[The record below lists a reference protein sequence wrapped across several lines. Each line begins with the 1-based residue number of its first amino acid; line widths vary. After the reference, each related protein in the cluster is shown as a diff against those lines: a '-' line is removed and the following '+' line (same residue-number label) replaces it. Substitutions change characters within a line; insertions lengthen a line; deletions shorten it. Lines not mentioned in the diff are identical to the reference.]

1 MRVSTFEHV
10 VLTLAIGLL
19 TGAATSRAGAEQAG
33 KLILADGGQTR
44 YVIVVGETASEAE
57 RYAAKELADF
67 LEQATGAAFATVTD
81 DSPPTSHELV
91 VGRTNR
97 GSLDDV
103 PAELKP
109 TVPEGYVIRRLGE
122 KVLIMGNIPRATL
135 YGVYE
140 FLEDEVGCRFL
151 SYDPLQAEHINHVPR
166 RERLAVAAKSRKYD
180 PPLEYRS
187 ILFVRSS
194 QQAARLRLNGFN
206 YGAIPLEKM
215 LGGGRVVG
223 HAWHSFNVLVP
234 VKDYFDEH
242 PEYFSMK
249 DGRHISEKTQLCLT
263 NEDVYRICLD
273 KLQAMLRADATRE
286 SYNPNTLRWVSLT
299 PNDWR
304 NWCECPPCKAID
316 EEEGGPSGAYTR
328 FVNRIAEA
336 LEAEFPQTAVLMFSY
351 MYTIKLPNKARPRH
365 NVIVQIANSSAG
377 VGLSH
382 PRGGKF
388 LRQLES
394 WSGITDRL
402 YTWDYIGWIGPE
414 PYLDPFPTLW
424 NHDETVRIFLKNGLK
439 GYFAQAAQTA
449 HGELRDLRVYL
460 AARCAWRPET
470 DGRKLIAEFCD
481 AYFGPAGPAVVEYIN
496 HTHQPMWEGIGLSLK
511 EGGGH
516 VAVTNLLKD
525 DAFLAQADAIL
536 DRAEKL
542 ADTPER
548 KLRVANQRLGI
559 WYRIIMAEA
568 ARTDA
573 AGPAPDRVRLAGQRF
588 IDVSTELKVT
598 HFNEFYGKLHSQFTD
613 DVYPRIRAVIDRQ

>member
-1 MRVSTFEHV
+1 MAA
-10 VLTLAIGLL
+10 LALGLL
-19 TGAATSRAGAEQAG
+19 TTAATLQAGAATPGP
-33 KLILADGGQTR
+33 LVLADAGQTH
-44 YVIVVGETASEAE
+44 YVIVVGENASEAE
-57 RYAAKELADF
+57 QYAAKEMADF
-67 LEQATGAAFATVTD
+67 LEQATGAAFPTVTD
-81 DSPPTSHELV
+81 DTPASAHEIV
-91 VGRTNR
+91 IGRTNR
-97 GSLDDV
+97 GSLNEV
-103 PAELKP
+103 PAALKP
-109 TVPEGYVIRRLGE
+109 TVPEGYVIRRLDD

-140 FLEDEVGCRFL
+140 FLEDELGIRFL
-151 SYDPLQAEHINHVPR
+151 SYDFLQTKHVNHVPPR
-166 RERLAVAAKSRKYD
+166 QKLEVTATSRKYD

-187 ILFVRSS
+187 ILPVKSS

-234 VKDYFDEH
+234 VKEYFDEH

-249 DGRHISEKTQLCLT
+249 NGKRISERTQLCLT
-263 NEDVYRICLD
+263 NDDVYRICLD
-273 KLQAMLRADATRE
+273 KLQALLHTDARRAD
-286 SYNPNTLRWVSLT
+286 YNPHTLRWVSLT

-316 EEEGGPSGAYTR
+316 DEEGGPSGTYTR
-328 FVNRIAEA
+328 FVNRVAEN
-336 LEAEFPQTAVLMFSY
+336 LEQEFPNTAVLMFSY
-351 MYTIKLPNKARPRH
+351 MYTKKLPLKTRPRH

-382 PRGGKF
+382 PRGGRF

-402 YTWDYIGWIGPE
+402 YTWDYIAWFGE
-414 PYLDPFPTLW
+414 PYLDPYPTLW
-424 NHDETVRIFLKNGLK
+424 NHDETVRIFLKHGLK
-439 GYFAQAAQTA
+439 GYFAQAAQTPHA
-449 HGELRDLRVYL
+449 ELRDLRVYL

-481 AYFGPAGPAVVEYIN
+481 AWFGPAGPAVVEYIDF
-496 HTHQPMWEGIGLSLK
+496 THQPMWEGIGLSLE

-525 DAFLAQADAIL
+525 EAYLAKADAIL
-536 DRAEKL
+536 KRAEQL
-542 ADTPER
+542 ADTPDR

-559 WYRIIMAEA
+559 WYRIVMAEG
-568 ARTDA
+568 AR
-573 AGPAPDRVRLAGQRF
+573 AGATGPVPERVRVAGQRF
-588 IDVSTELKVT
+588 IDVSTELGVT
-598 HFNEFYGKLHSQFTD
+598 HFHYFYGEPHSQFTD
-613 DVYPRIRAVIDRQ
+613 DVYPRIRAVIDRQQP